1 MTCFEQPL
9 HFNLEVFGG
18 INQISKAG
26 QEICG
31 LGETERVSNWKDPF
45 QDKGYWVRTFVPRY
59 SHCSRYLSNS
69 CTRDLSLR
77 SQCPHRQK
85 NLICFQCVLYQLSQE
100 GFWKML
106 LIIGEIDILYI
117 PQGRIS
123 SCSIGCL
130 YCLDRQR
137 HFQRWGPYVAS
148 WMPIV
153 ACSWPPRSGLVWF
166 WVVSWESLIVSSV
179 RFLTVKFV

>member
-31 LGETERVSNWKDPF
+31 LGETERVSNWKDAF

-59 SHCSRYLSNS
+59 SHCSSYLSNS

-77 SQCPHRQK
+77 SACPHRQK
-85 NLICFQCVLYQLSQE
+85 NLINMFPVCVIYIYMSNICQLSQE
-100 GFWKML
+100 GFWKMF
-106 LIIGEIDILYI
+106 LIIGEIVILIYCIFDKVESVRVPLGVYI
-117 PQGRIS
+117 VWTANAISKGGVLMWPVGCPLLPVVGHQGR
-123 SCSIGCL
+123 
-130 YCLDRQR
+130 
-137 HFQRWGPYVAS
+137 
-148 WMPIV
+148 
-153 ACSWPPRSGLVWF
+153 VWF
-166 WVVSWESLIVSSV
+166 GFGWCLGKV
-179 RFLTVKFV
+179 